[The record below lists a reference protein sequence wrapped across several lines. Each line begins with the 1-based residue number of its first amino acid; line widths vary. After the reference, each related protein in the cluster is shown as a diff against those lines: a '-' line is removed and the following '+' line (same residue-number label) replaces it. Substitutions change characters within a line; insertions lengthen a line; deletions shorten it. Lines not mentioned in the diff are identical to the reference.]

1 MTDEDQERF
10 EDYLELDHSIEE
22 LRAGHVAHPPSGL
35 TPNQVRIYRM
45 VALLRVASAEEG
57 LPRSAFVAALQTRLE
72 QELRHPTTTPRVL
85 FPGRKPSGSPRQMRS
100 TVSRRALVRGGA
112 TAAASLLVG
121 AGLEATI
128 ERPTRPPVSG
138 LGATTNGWSAP
149 LVPDGEGSWLAVAK
163 LGDLGENA
171 LRFTTATIVGYLIR
185 SDGRDGEKSG
195 VIAVSAACTHMGCIV
210 QWDNAD
216 RKYHCPCHGG
226 LFTQYGQPD
235 KTWPNLPALHRL
247 ETRMKKYA
255 TGEFIEVRVPV
266 STPTT

>member
-1 MTDEDQERF
+1 MWEERWRAISASRDDLTGKCKRMTDEDQERF

-112 TAAASLLVG
+112 TAASLLVG
-121 AGLEATI
+121 AGL
-128 ERPTRPPVSG
+128 
-138 LGATTNGWSAP
+138 
-149 LVPDGEGSWLAVAK
+149 
-163 LGDLGENA
+163 
-171 LRFTTATIVGYLIR
+171 
-185 SDGRDGEKSG
+185 
-195 VIAVSAACTHMGCIV
+195 
-210 QWDNAD
+210 
-216 RKYHCPCHGG
+216 
-226 LFTQYGQPD
+226 
-235 KTWPNLPALHRL
+235 
-247 ETRMKKYA
+247 
-255 TGEFIEVRVPV
+255 
-266 STPTT
+266 